1 MGMLFGIEL
10 CLTAMALALAYAAPQ
25 LGSKWFAAVEK
36 SFGRLARKRDVAVL
50 LVGLLAVAVRLALLP
65 VLPVPQPAIH
75 DEFSHLLTA
84 DTFAHGRVS
93 NPTHPMW
100 IHFES
105 FHIFFRPTYA
115 SMYPPGQGLMLAAGT
130 ILGGH
135 PFVAV
140 CLSIGVM
147 CAAICWM
154 LQAWVP
160 PRWALLGGVLPILRF
175 GVFSYWDNSYW
186 GGALAAI
193 GGALVLGALPRIKRS
208 QRVRDAL
215 LMGVGLA
222 ILANTRPY
230 EGLVL
235 SVPVTVAFLLWI
247 RTKERPPT
255 PILVRQVVLPLL
267 LLLAMATFG
276 MGYYFWRVT
285 GSPLRMPYEI
295 DRSTYAVARY
305 FYWQAPNT
313 QPVYH
318 HQAMRDFYLHLEYGR
333 YRQVR
338 SALGFIRESALRF
351 LGMWIFFVGPVL
363 TVPLVLLPWIVND
376 RRIRFLLIV
385 AASTVVALEILIFCA
400 THYAAP
406 ITCVILAVIIQG
418 LRHLRT
424 WQWEGKPSGVF
435 LVRALILIC
444 LVMVPVQVLM
454 LPALARSVT
463 WRPVGLERATV
474 LAQLDRAPGSQL
486 VIVHYLPDHDP
497 LEEWVYNGADID
509 GSKVIWARDM
519 GAKEN
524 EDLIRYFKDRQVW
537 LLEADEKPPRL
548 TGYPPPSVSRSVAV
562 ADDEHQNSRPH
573 Q

>member
-1 MGMLFGIEL
+1 
-10 CLTAMALALAYAAPQ
+10 
-25 LGSKWFAAVEK
+25 
-36 SFGRLARKRDVAVL
+36 
-50 LVGLLAVAVRLALLP
+50 
-65 VLPVPQPAIH
+65 
-75 DEFSHLLTA
+75 
-84 DTFAHGRVS
+84 
-93 NPTHPMW
+93 
-100 IHFES
+100 
-105 FHIFFRPTYA
+105 
-115 SMYPPGQGLMLAAGT
+115 
-130 ILGGH
+130 
-135 PFVAV
+135 
-140 CLSIGVM
+140 
-147 CAAICWM
+147 
-154 LQAWVP
+154 
-160 PRWALLGGVLPILRF
+160 
-175 GVFSYWDNSYW
+175 
-186 GGALAAI
+186 
-193 GGALVLGALPRIKRS
+193 
-208 QRVRDAL
+208 
-215 LMGVGLA
+215 
-222 ILANTRPY
+222 
-230 EGLVL
+230 
-235 SVPVTVAFLLWI
+235 
-247 RTKERPPT
+247 
-255 PILVRQVVLPLL
+255 
-267 LLLAMATFG
+267 MATFG

-338 SALGFIRESALRF
+338 SVLGFIRESALRF

-363 TVPLVLLPWIVND
+363 SVPLVLLPWIVND

-385 AASTVVALEILIFCA
+385 AAGTVVALEILIFCA

-537 LLEADEKPPRL
+537 LLEADEKPPKL
-548 TGYPPPSVSRSVAV
+548 TGYPPPSVSGPVAV
-562 ADDEHQNSRPH
+562 ADEEHQNSRPH